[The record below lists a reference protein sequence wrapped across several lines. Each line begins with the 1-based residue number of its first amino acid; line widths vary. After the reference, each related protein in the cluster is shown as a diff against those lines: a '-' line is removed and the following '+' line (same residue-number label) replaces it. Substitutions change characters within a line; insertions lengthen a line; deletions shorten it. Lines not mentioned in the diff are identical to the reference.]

1 MNKQQEIFSSD
12 VYSKSTL
19 DIACQDLMELVD
31 HWYNPTDSVRVTV
44 DLDELAHGLALLG
57 EQIRCADDA
66 TSLRWYLD
74 GTQNVLSAFCG
85 IDADVDINDNGLID
99 VAVACNGRTVRKKV
113 NVERGVGVCK

>member
-1 MNKQQEIFSSD
+1 MDKQQEMFTSD
-12 VYSKSTL
+12 VYSKPTL

-44 DLDELAHGLALLG
+44 DLHQLARGLAFLV
-57 EQIRCADDA
+57 EQMRRTDDA

-74 GTQNVLSAFCG
+74 GAQNALSTFCG

-99 VAVACNGRTVRKKV
+99 VAVTCNGRTVRRKF
-113 NVERGVGVCK
+113 NVERGVGV

>member
-1 MNKQQEIFSSD
+1 MDKQQELFSSN

-57 EQIRCADDA
+57 EQIRC
-66 TSLRWYLD
+66 
-74 GTQNVLSAFCG
+74 
-85 IDADVDINDNGLID
+85 D
-99 VAVACNGRTVRKKV
+99 VAEMVSGWHAKCTVSVLR
-113 NVERGVGVCK
+113 N